1 MTAPDLDG
9 LAGLAAREAAGNAHG
24 GRVGAISTQDAQGHA
39 EGSTG
44 AQGGARGLDDTC
56 VRREHQHEPY
66 ATITRLQL
74 EVDRQRQEVS
84 KWRRLALQVISDQL
98 REAMDTGS
106 ES

>member
-1 MTAPDLDG
+1 MTDSLNG

-44 AQGGARGLDDTC
+44 AQGGARGLDGTC
-56 VRREHQHEPY
+56 ARREHQHEPY

-74 EVDRQRQEVS
+74 EVDRQREEVS
-84 KWRRLALQVISDQL
+84 KWRLAFQAISGRL
-98 REAMDTGS
+98 REALDTGS
-106 ES
+106 AS